1 MKKKTLSA
9 RLLAAPHI
17 VWSALFIVAPLIM
30 VAYYSFTDA
39 DGNFSLAN
47 IQALS
52 SYKEVFLNSIWYGI
66 VATVICLV
74 IAYPTAY
81 IISRSKLRV
90 QSTMIMLVML
100 PMWTSL
106 LVRTYSIM
114 SLIENTGIIN
124 TFFEK
129 IGIGPFQ
136 MINTSGAVVLGMVY
150 DFLPFMIL
158 PIYSVLTKLDNKLVE
173 AAYDLG
179 AGKITVITKVILPLS
194 RSGILSGITMVF
206 VPSVSTFY
214 ISQKLGGGNFALV
227 GEVIESQFVNSNNFN
242 LGASLSLV
250 LMVLI
255 LVCMAIM
262 NHFSGE
268 DEVAGGGM
276 MP

>member
-1 MKKKTLSA
+1 MQKKTLSA
-9 RLLAAPHI
+9 KLLASPHI
-17 VWSALFIVAPLIM
+17 VWSVLFIIAPLIM
-30 VAYYSFTDA
+30 VAYYSFTNA
-39 DGNFSLAN
+39 DGNFTLEN
-47 IQALS
+47 IKALS
-52 SYKEVFLNSIWYGI
+52 DYKEVFLNSIWYGI
-66 VATVICLV
+66 LATIICLV
-74 IAYPTAY
+74 VAYPTAY
-81 IISRSKLRV
+81 FIARSKLRV

-124 TFFEK
+124 TVLEK
-129 IGIGPFQ
+129 IGIGPLQ
-136 MINTSGAVVLGMVY
+136 MINTPGAVVLGMVY

-158 PIYSVLTKLDNKLVE
+158 PIYSVLTKLDNRLVE
-173 AAYDLG
+173 AAHDLG
-179 AGKITVITKVILPLS
+179 ANKLTVLGKVILPLS

-227 GEVIESQFVNSNNFN
+227 GEIIEGQFVTSNNFN
-242 LGASLSLV
+242 LGAALSLV

-255 LVCMAIM
+255 LICMAIM
-262 NHFSGE
+262 NRFSG
-268 DEVAGGGM
+268 DEEESGGGL

>member
-1 MKKKTLSA
+1 MQKKTLSSK
-9 RLLAAPHI
+9 LLASPHI
-17 VWSALFIVAPLIM
+17 VWSALFIIAPLIM

-39 DGNFSLAN
+39 DGNFTFEN
-47 IQALS
+47 IKALS
-52 SYKEVFLNSIWYGI
+52 GYKEVFLNSIWYGI
-66 VATVICLV
+66 VATLICLI

-81 IISRSKLRV
+81 LIARSKARV

-124 TFFEK
+124 TLFEK
-129 IGIGPFQ
+129 IGMGPFR

-158 PIYSVLTKLDNKLVE
+158 PIYSVLTKLDNRLIE
-173 AAYDLG
+173 AAHDLG
-179 AGKITVITKVILPLS
+179 ANKITVLTKVILPLS

-227 GEVIESQFVNSNNFN
+227 GEVIEGQFVTSNNFN
-242 LGASLSLV
+242 LGAALSLV

-255 LVCMAIM
+255 LICMAVM
-262 NHFSGE
+262 NRFSG
-268 DEVAGGGM
+268 DEEESGGGL

>member
-1 MKKKTLSA
+1 MHKKSLSQK
-9 RLLAAPHI
+9 LLASPHI
-17 VWSALFIVAPLIM
+17 VWSMLFIIAPLIM
-30 VAYYSFTDA
+30 VAFYSFTNA
-39 DGNFSLAN
+39 DGQFTLEN
-47 IQALS
+47 IKALS
-52 SYKEVFLNSIWYGI
+52 EYKEVFLNSIWYGI
-66 VATVICLV
+66 LATVICLV

-81 IISRSKLRV
+81 FIARSKARV

-124 TFFEK
+124 TAFQKF
-129 IGIGPFQ
+129 GIGPFQ

-158 PIYSVLTKLDNKLVE
+158 PIYSVLTKLDNRLIE
-173 AAYDLG
+173 SAHDLG
-179 AGKITVITKVILPLS
+179 AGKITVLTKVILPLS

-227 GEVIESQFVNSNNFN
+227 GEVIEGQFVTSNNFN

-255 LVCMAIM
+255 LICMAVM
-262 NHFSGE
+262 NRFSGD
-268 DEVAGGGM
+268 DEEVGGM

>member
-1 MKKKTLSA
+1 MQKKSLSQK
-9 RLLAAPHI
+9 LLASPHI
-17 VWSALFIVAPLIM
+17 VWSVLFIIAPLIM
-30 VAYYSFTDA
+30 VAFYSFT
-39 DGNFSLAN
+39 NAN
-47 IQALS
+47 GQFTLENIKALS
-52 SYKEVFLNSIWYGI
+52 EYKEVFLNSIWYGI
-66 VATVICLV
+66 LATIICLV

-81 IISRSKLRV
+81 FIARSKLRV

-124 TFFEK
+124 TVFQKF
-129 IGIGPFQ
+129 GIGPFQ
-136 MINTSGAVVLGMVY
+136 MINTSGSVVLGMVY

-158 PIYSVLTKLDNKLVE
+158 PIYSVLTKLDKRLVE
-173 AAYDLG
+173 SAHDLG
-179 AGKITVITKVILPLS
+179 AGKITVLTKVILPLS

-227 GEVIESQFVNSNNFN
+227 GEVIEGQFVTSNNFN

-255 LVCMAIM
+255 LICMAVM
-262 NHFSGE
+262 NRFSGD
-268 DEVAGGGM
+268 DEEVGGM

>member
-1 MKKKTLSA
+1 MQKKTLSA
-9 RLLAAPHI
+9 KLLASPHI
-17 VWSALFIVAPLIM
+17 VWSVLFIIAPLVM
-30 VAYYSFTDA
+30 VAYYSFTNA
-39 DGNFSLAN
+39 DGNFTLEN
-47 IQALS
+47 IKALS
-52 SYKEVFLNSIWYGI
+52 DYKEVFLNSIWYGI
-66 VATVICLV
+66 VATAICLV

-81 IISRSKLRV
+81 FIARSKARV

-106 LVRTYSIM
+106 IVRTYSIM

-124 TFFEK
+124 TFLQKCGFEP
-129 IGIGPFQ
+129 IQ
-136 MINTSGAVVLGMVY
+136 MINTSGAVILGMVY

-173 AAYDLG
+173 AAHDLG
-179 AGKITVITKVILPLS
+179 ADKITVLTKVILPLS

-227 GEVIESQFVNSNNFN
+227 GEIIEGQFVTSNNFN
-242 LGASLSLV
+242 LGAALSLV

-255 LVCMAIM
+255 LICMAIM
-262 NHFSGE
+262 NRFSG
-268 DEVAGGGM
+268 DEEESGGGL

>member
-1 MKKKTLSA
+1 MQKKSLSQK
-9 RLLAAPHI
+9 LLASPHI
-17 VWSALFIVAPLIM
+17 VWSVLFIIAPLIM
-30 VAYYSFTDA
+30 VAYYSFTNA
-39 DGNFSLAN
+39 DGAFTLDN
-47 IQALS
+47 IKALS
-52 SYKEVFLNSIWYGI
+52 EYKEVFLNSIWYGI
-66 VATVICLV
+66 LATAICLV
-74 IAYPTAY
+74 VAYPTAY
-81 IISRSKLRV
+81 FIARSKARV

-124 TFFEK
+124 TLLQK
-129 IGIGPFQ
+129 IGIGPLQ

-158 PIYSVLTKLDNKLVE
+158 PIYSVLTKLDNRLIE
-173 AAYDLG
+173 SAHDLG
-179 AGKITVITKVILPLS
+179 AGKMQVLIKVILPLS

-227 GEVIESQFVNSNNFN
+227 GEVIEGQFVTSNNFN
-242 LGASLSLV
+242 LGAALSLV

-255 LVCMAIM
+255 LICMAVM
-262 NHFSGE
+262 NRFSGDDE
-268 DEVAGGGM
+268 DVGGGIV
-276 MP
+276 P

>member
-1 MKKKTLSA
+1 MQKKSLSQK
-9 RLLAAPHI
+9 LLASPHI
-17 VWSALFIVAPLIM
+17 VWSMLFIIAPLIM
-30 VAYYSFTDA
+30 VAFYSFTNA
-39 DGNFSLAN
+39 DGQFTLEN
-47 IQALS
+47 IKALS
-52 SYKEVFLNSIWYGI
+52 EYKEVFLNSIWYGI
-66 VATVICLV
+66 LATVICLV

-81 IISRSKLRV
+81 FIARSKARV

-124 TFFEK
+124 TVFQKF
-129 IGIGPFQ
+129 GIGPFQ

-158 PIYSVLTKLDNKLVE
+158 PIYSVLTKLDNRLIE
-173 AAYDLG
+173 SAHDLG
-179 AGKITVITKVILPLS
+179 AGKITVLTKVILPLS

-227 GEVIESQFVNSNNFN
+227 GEVIEGQFVTSNNFN

-255 LVCMAIM
+255 LICMAVM
-262 NHFSGE
+262 NHFSGD
-268 DEVAGGGM
+268 DEEVGGM

>member
-17 VWSALFIVAPLIM
+17 VWSVLFIVAPLIM
-30 VAYYSFTDA
+30 VAYYSFTDV
-39 DGNFSLAN
+39 DGKFSLAN

-52 SYKEVFLNSIWYGI
+52 AYKEVFLNSIWYGI
-66 VATVICLV
+66 VATVICLI

-114 SLIENTGIIN
+114 SLIENTGILN

-129 IGIGPFQ
+129 IGIGHFQ

-262 NHFSGE
+262 NHFSGD
-268 DEVAGGGM
+268 DEVTGGGM

>member
-1 MKKKTLSA
+1 MKKKSLGEK
-9 RLLAAPHI
+9 LLASPHI
-17 VWSALFIVAPLIM
+17 VWSMLFIIAPLIM
-30 VAYYSFTDA
+30 VAYYSFTTA
-39 DGNFSLAN
+39 DGAFTLDN
-47 IQALS
+47 IKALS
-52 SYKEVFLNSIWYGI
+52 EYKEVFLNSIWYGI
-66 VATVICLV
+66 LATAICLV

-81 IISRSKLRV
+81 IIARSKARV

-124 TFFEK
+124 TLLQK
-129 IGIGPFQ
+129 IGIGPLH

-158 PIYSVLTKLDNKLVE
+158 PIYSVLTKLDNRLIE
-173 AAYDLG
+173 SAHDLG
-179 AGKITVITKVILPLS
+179 ASKLQVLIKVILPLS

-227 GEVIESQFVNSNNFN
+227 GEVIEGQFVTSNNFN

-255 LVCMAIM
+255 LICMAVM
-262 NHFSGE
+262 NRFSGDDE
-268 DEVAGGGM
+268 DVEGGIV
-276 MP
+276 P

>member
-1 MKKKTLSA
+1 MQKKTLSSK
-9 RLLAAPHI
+9 LLASPHI
-17 VWSALFIVAPLIM
+17 VWSALFIIAPLIM

-39 DGNFSLAN
+39 DGNFTFEN

-52 SYKEVFLNSIWYGI
+52 GYKEVFLNSIWYGI
-66 VATVICLV
+66 VATLICLI

-81 IISRSKLRV
+81 LIARSKARV

-124 TFFEK
+124 TLFEK
-129 IGIGPFQ
+129 IGMGPFR

-158 PIYSVLTKLDNKLVE
+158 PIYSVLTKLDNRLIE
-173 AAYDLG
+173 AAHDLG
-179 AGKITVITKVILPLS
+179 ANKITVLTKVILPLS

-227 GEVIESQFVNSNNFN
+227 GEVIEGQFVTSNNFN
-242 LGASLSLV
+242 LGAALSLV

-255 LVCMAIM
+255 LICMAVM
-262 NHFSGE
+262 NRFSG
-268 DEVAGGGM
+268 DEEESGGGL

>member
-1 MKKKTLSA
+1 MQKKTLSA
-9 RLLAAPHI
+9 KLLASPHI
-17 VWSALFIVAPLIM
+17 VWSVLFIIAPLVM
-30 VAYYSFTDA
+30 VAYYSFTNA
-39 DGNFSLAN
+39 DGNFTLEN
-47 IQALS
+47 IKALS
-52 SYKEVFLNSIWYGI
+52 DYKEVFLNSIWYGI
-66 VATVICLV
+66 LATIICLV
-74 IAYPTAY
+74 VAYPTAY
-81 IISRSKLRV
+81 FIARSKLRV

-124 TFFEK
+124 TVLEK
-129 IGIGPFQ
+129 IGIGPLQ
-136 MINTSGAVVLGMVY
+136 MINTPGAVVLGMVY

-158 PIYSVLTKLDNKLVE
+158 PIYSVLTKLDNRLVE
-173 AAYDLG
+173 AAHDLG
-179 AGKITVITKVILPLS
+179 ASKVTVLAKVILPLS

-227 GEVIESQFVNSNNFN
+227 GEVIEGQFVTSNNFN
-242 LGASLSLV
+242 LGAALSLV

-255 LVCMAIM
+255 LICMAIM
-262 NHFSGE
+262 NHFSG
-268 DEVAGGGM
+268 DEEESGGGL

>member
-9 RLLAAPHI
+9 KLLAAPHI
-17 VWSALFIVAPLIM
+17 VWAILFIVAPLIM
-30 VAYYSFTDA
+30 VAYYAFTNLDGSFTFD
-39 DGNFSLAN
+39 NILA
-47 IQALS
+47 LTD
-52 SYKEVFLNSIWYGI
+52 YKEVFLNSIWYGI
-66 VATVICLV
+66 VATLICLV

-81 IISRSKLRV
+81 FIANSKLRV

-124 TFFEK
+124 TLLEK
-129 IGIGPFQ
+129 IGIGPLQ
-136 MINTSGAVVLGMVY
+136 MINTPGAVILGMVY

-158 PIYSVLTKLDNKLVE
+158 PIYSVLTKLDKNLIE
-173 AAYDLG
+173 AANDLG
-179 AGKITVITKVILPLS
+179 AGKLSVLFKVILPLS
-194 RSGILSGITMVF
+194 KSGILSGITMVF

-227 GEVIESQFVNSNNFN
+227 GEVIEGQFMTAGNFN

-255 LVCMAIM
+255 LICMAVM
-262 NHFSGE
+262 NRFSG
-268 DEVAGGGM
+268 DEEESGGGIVL
-276 MP
+276 